1 MSETEDKDIHTDG
14 AADMIEVKPGHYI
27 ESEQFEREVND
38 INRALKNIL
47 DFIATHRIRNIVL
60 LDRSA
65 RLLGLMLKHALK
77 QREDASGINIYHLD
91 HNRFIPADVART
103 LGTPQQS
110 KVVRESLGK
119 KKIIGDMDAAHPH
132 LMERKN
138 EGTLV
143 LDEYVL
149 NAVAATS
156 VRDALR
162 KIGFKNLYCG
172 GVFVHEG
179 DGENKIDVAGE
190 VRNTP
195 PFFYNS
201 EFNGV
206 EHVKGKLSVLSEAL
220 SDDLHAR
227 KARALREKILGVL
240 KKSENSEEA

>member
-1 MSETEDKDIHTDG
+1 MSEGEHGLHIDG
-14 AADMIEVKPGHYI
+14 TTDMIEVRPGHYI
-27 ESEQFEREVND
+27 EGEQFEREVND
-38 INRALKNIL
+38 INCALRNIL
-47 DFIATHRIRNIVL
+47 DFIATHNIRNIVL

-65 RLLGLMLKHALK
+65 RLLGLILKHAL
-77 QREDASGINIYHLD
+77 RENEDSSDINIYHLD
-91 HNRFIPADVART
+91 HNRFIPADVARA
-103 LGTPQQS
+103 LGATQQS
-110 KVVRESLGK
+110 KTVKGSLGK
-119 KKIIGDMDAAHPH
+119 NRINEDMEAAHPH
-132 LMERKN
+132 LMKRKN

-156 VRDALR
+156 VRNALQ
-162 KIGFKNLYCG
+162 KIGFRNLYCG

-190 VRNTP
+190 VRNNP

-206 EHVKGKLSVLSEAL
+206 EHVKGRLSVLSEAL

-227 KARALREKILGVL
+227 KARALREKILDVL
-240 KKSENSEEA
+240 KKSGNSEEA

>member
-14 AADMIEVKPGHYI
+14 TVDMIEVKPGHYI

-38 INRALKNIL
+38 INHALKNIL

-65 RLLGLMLKHALK
+65 RLLGLILKHAL
-77 QREDASGINIYHLD
+77 RENEDSSDINIYHLD

-103 LGTPQQS
+103 LGAQPQS
-110 KVVRESLGK
+110 KVVKESLGK
-119 KKIIGDMDAAHPH
+119 KRINKDMEAAHPH

-156 VRDALR
+156 VRNSLQR
-162 KIGFKNLYCG
+162 IGFRNLYCG

-179 DGENKIDVAGE
+179 DGENKINVAGE
-190 VRNTP
+190 VRNNP
-195 PFFYNS
+195 PFFYKW
-201 EFNGV
+201 G
-206 EHVKGKLSVLSEAL
+206 
-220 SDDLHAR
+220 
-227 KARALREKILGVL
+227 RACKRQTFGAIRSFIG
-240 KKSENSEEA
+240 